1 MNNLIKTVDPVVA
14 EKLAAAGFTYMK
26 EVVSGKTFY
35 VFPASPRLLSI
46 LQSKFS
52 NETFAYSNKL
62 HF

>member
-14 EKLAAAGFTYMK
+14 EELAAAGFSYMK

-35 VFPASPRLLSI
+35 VFPTSPGLLSI
-46 LQSKFS
+46 VQSKFS
-52 NETFAYSNKL
+52 NKTFAYSDKL